1 MLRAMSG
8 VLSAAILV
16 AVFAAI
22 ALAAGWVAARL
33 YRSRGGA
40 R

>member
-8 VLSAAILV
+8 LLGAAILV
-16 AVFAAI
+16 AVFAIVTA
-22 ALAAGWVAARL
+22 AAGWVAIKLFRAR
-33 YRSRGGA
+33 GTA